1 MKTVT
6 NNYKNNIIKFGKE
19 IDSKIT
25 YTDNGVETELG
36 NEELNSVTPHYQAD
50 IMKSVMKQLDI
61 DSNVEI
67 PIGTELN
74 YQFGLKVGNSYEY
87 IDYGNYIVYSVEKQE
102 DTDSYKIICYDK
114 MLYAMVDYETPK
126 ISGTAI
132 TYPIT
137 IRNYISAICSHL
149 GLTFKNSNDTFA
161 NYNRQIQ
168 SELYLDNGGNSLNYT
183 FRDVLDELAE
193 VTASVICINEN
204 DDELEIRYP
213 NTTSQTIDEEWLK
226 DVNVAFGEK
235 YGPVNS
241 VVLSRSAESDNVY
254 LKDDTSIA
262 NNGLCEIKIT
272 DNQIMNWNDRSDYLP
287 DIFSK
292 LGGLEY
298 YINDYSSPGIT
309 FLELYDKYNVSVGE
323 NTYNCLMLNDE
334 LNITQGMEENVNT
347 PIPETS
353 ETDYKKADKTDRK
366 INQTYLIV
374 DKQNNSIEAMS
385 SQITDQNE
393 EIASIRLQY
402 NELLSRISDIAD
414 ITTSGESSYA
424 SVNLVDVN
432 TSQPIDIK
440 IHPISESISYLYPYS
455 GLYPSSTLY
464 PKSRSV
470 RFTNTTT
477 NEVFDWELP
486 TNLWYYNSTTYD
498 ELELSYG
505 DGTNSTVTVTRK
517 CAIDS
522 NATIS
527 ALATPTTETYSYP
540 TSLVLTDG
548 DYTVSLLGYNTGY
561 LYVQLMAK
569 NIYTTQFYTKAE
581 TNSLIDQTASS
592 ITLGVNQT
600 LSNYSTTN
608 EMNSAITLKANEI
621 NSVVATKVGNDEVIS
636 KINQSAEQV
645 TINANKVNLQGYV
658 TATDLSGSGT
668 TTINGSNITTGNIKS
683 SNYVAN
689 TSGTLINLSDG
700 SIDTKNFKVSST
712 GAITSSNGTIGGW
725 SITSNNLSKVIS
737 NYAFEIRTDRASNEP
752 ALLVYDTT
760 NQRYNWYVRPD
771 GYMYAR
777 NCSIAGTINSS
788 SGTIGGWNITSTRL
802 TGSGGSNE
810 WAIRPYGLDNDYM
823 AVTYPWGYLIN
834 DSDERVKH
842 DIIPIDNKFE
852 KFYDDLKPMTYYYNE
867 GFIDDKKH
875 IGFIAQDILKS
886 QKEINEDLSMVR
898 LCGKYYT
905 LERDEI
911 IALNTWQ
918 IQKLKQQVSEQ
929 QEQIKN
935 LTQRIE
941 KLERESD
948 K

>member
-1 MKTVT
+1 MKVVT
-6 NNYKNNIIKFGKE
+6 NGYKNNIKLLGKE
-19 IDSKIT
+19 LDSKIT
-25 YTDNGVETELG
+25 YTINGVETELG
-36 NEELNSVTPHYQAD
+36 SEELNSVTPHYQAD

-61 DSNVEI
+61 ESNVEI

-74 YQFGLKVGNSYEY
+74 YQFGLKVGNAYEY
-87 IDYGNYIVYSVEKQE
+87 INYGNYIVYSVEKQE

-137 IRNYISAICSHL
+137 VRDYISAICSHL
-149 GLTFKNSNDTFA
+149 GLTFKNAGDTFA

-213 NTTSQTIDEEWLK
+213 NTTNQAIDEEWLK

-235 YGPVNS
+235 YGPINS

-292 LGGLEY
+292 LGNMEY

-323 NTYNCLMLNDE
+323 NTYNCIMLNDE

-347 PIPETS
+347 PIPKTS

-424 SVNLVDVN
+424 SVNLVEVN

-440 IHPISESISYLYPYS
+440 IHPISENISYLYPYN
-455 GLYPSSTLY
+455 GLYPSDTLY
-464 PKSRSV
+464 PKARTL
-470 RFTNTTT
+470 RFTNTST

-486 TNLWYYNSTTYD
+486 TNLWYYDNTTYD

-505 DGTNSTVTVTRK
+505 DGANSTVTVTRK

-527 ALATPTTETYSYP
+527 ALATPTSETYSYP

-581 TNSLIDQTASS
+581 TNSLISQTASS

-621 NSVVATKVGNDEVIS
+621 TSSVSETYATKSTTNQLSSRIS
-636 KINQSAEQV
+636 QTAKSIALSVNNGSASSGI
-645 TINANKVNLQGYV
+645 TITTTKEDGTTD
-658 TATDLSGSGT
+658 TATGTIQMNGLVKFTDLSTSGS
-668 TTINGSNITTGNIKS
+668 TTINGSNITTGSIN
-683 SNYVAN
+683 AN
-689 TSGTLINLSDG
+689 LITSGSLSANRISGGTINGNNVSVTNLNASNITTGTLNGRAITNGSITNATYKYGGSYSTITINDADDG
-700 SIDTKNFKVSST
+700 SIYGYYTRN
-712 GAITSSNGTIGGW
+712 TSSLTTANMRFALNAFTAGGKLTCW
-725 SITSNNLSKVIS
+725 
-737 NYAFEIRTDRASNEP
+737 
-752 ALLVYDTT
+752 
-760 NQRYNWYVRPD
+760 
-771 GYMYAR
+771 G
-777 NCSIAGTINSS
+777 S
-788 SGTIGGWNITSTRL
+788 SGTSGSYAWFNNTGAHTS
-802 TGSGGSNE
+802 SD
-810 WAIRPYGLDNDYM
+810 IRY
-823 AVTYPWGYLIN
+823 
-834 DSDERVKH
+834 
-842 DIIPIDNKFE
+842 
-852 KFYDDLKPMTYYYNE
+852 
-867 GFIDDKKH
+867 KKH
-875 IGFIAQDILKS
+875 IENIEQEKS
-886 QKEINEDLSMVR
+886 VN
-898 LCGKYYT
+898 
-905 LERDEI
+905 I
-911 IALNTWQ
+911 IT
-918 IQKLKQQVSEQ
+918 
-929 QEQIKN
+929 N
-935 LTQRIE
+935 LTPITYDYDDNSYHRGLSAQEVERILNDNGIENQIYEIDKNGRYSLNYVELIPDLINCIKYLNNKIE

>member
-6 NNYKNNIIKFGKE
+6 NNYKQNIIKFGKE

-25 YTDNGVETELG
+25 YTTNGVETELG

-61 DSNVEI
+61 NSNVEI
-67 PIGTELN
+67 PIGTELS
-74 YQFGLKVGNSYEY
+74 YQFGLKVSDAYEY
-87 IDYGNYIVYSVEKQE
+87 IDYGNYIVFSVEKQE

-137 IRNYISAICSHL
+137 VRNYISAICSHL
-149 GLTFKNSNDTFA
+149 GLTFKNASDTFA

-213 NTTSQTIDEEWLK
+213 NTTNQTIDEEWLK

-235 YGPVNS
+235 FGPVNS

-292 LGGLEY
+292 LGGMEY

-323 NTYNCLMLNDE
+323 NTYNCIMLNDE

-402 NELLSRISDIAD
+402 NELISRISDIAD

-432 TSQPIDIK
+432 VSQPIDIK
-440 IHPISESISYLYPYS
+440 IHPISVSISYWYPYS
-455 GLYPSSTLY
+455 GLYPISALY
-464 PKSRSV
+464 PKSRKV

-486 TNLWYYNSTTYD
+486 TDLWYYNSTTYD

-517 CAIDS
+517 CTIDS

-527 ALATPTTETYSYP
+527 VLATPTSETYSYP

-548 DYTVSLLGYNTGY
+548 DYTVSLLGYDTGY

-600 LSNYSTTN
+600 LSNYSTTT

-621 NSVVATKVGNDEVIS
+621 NSVVSTKVGNDEVIS

-645 TINANKVNLQGYV
+645 TINANKISLAGK
-658 TATDLSGSGT
+658 
-668 TTINGSNITTGNIKS
+668 TINMTSDNVAINSTNFSVSSSGNIT
-683 SNYVAN
+683 
-689 TSGTLINLSDG
+689 
-700 SIDTKNFKVSST
+700 
-712 GAITSSNGTIGGW
+712 
-725 SITSNNLSKVIS
+725 
-737 NYAFEIRTDRASNEP
+737 
-752 ALLVYDTT
+752 
-760 NQRYNWYVRPD
+760 
-771 GYMYAR
+771 
-777 NCSIAGTINSS
+777 SS
-788 SGTIGGWNITSTRL
+788 SGTIGSWTIRNDRLGTELSQPANTYFLSQSGVSAYMSNVGTKNWYLYFKDKLGIDTSGNLYANNSIMRGTIYSNSGTIGNWNINSQGIY
-802 TGSGGSNE
+802 GSSNGKTV
-810 WAIRPYGLDNDYM
+810 AILPDYLEASDGYETENRTWWSIVVNAPSDIRTKND
-823 AVTYPWGYLIN
+823 IN
-834 DSDERVKH
+834 KL
-842 DIIPIDNKFE
+842 NQKYE
-852 KFYDDLKPMTYYYNE
+852 KFYDNLIPISFKYKDDFEERKKGSIHF
-867 GFIDDKKH
+867 GFV
-875 IGFIAQDILKS
+875 AQDIEENIKNNNLDDLAMIYGNNLLKLN
-886 QKEINEDLSMVR
+886 KE
-898 LCGKYYT
+898 
-905 LERDEI
+905 EI

-918 IQKLKQQVSEQ
+918 IQKLKKQVQEQ
-929 QEQIKN
+929 QDIINMLIK
-935 LTQRIE
+935 RIE